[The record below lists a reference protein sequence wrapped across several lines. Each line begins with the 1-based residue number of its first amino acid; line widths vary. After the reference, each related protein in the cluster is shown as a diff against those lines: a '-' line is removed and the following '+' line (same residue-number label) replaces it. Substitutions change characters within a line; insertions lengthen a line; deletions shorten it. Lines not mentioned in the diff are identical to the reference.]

1 MGSHFKERLYESRTP
16 LLGMFVKFPT
26 METIEILGSAGYDYL
41 IIDMEH
47 APLSVET
54 VYRMI
59 VTAERSN
66 MAALV
71 RVRGHD
77 PATANMLL
85 DAGASGILIPHCS
98 PYEVAKELIA
108 EMVFPPNGRRGA
120 GGGGRA
126 TQWGLD
132 GADEYRRGGDSGVVR
147 VPMIEDPEAVED
159 IEKILDVTGID
170 AAFIGQGD
178 LTQTLG
184 NREQAQALVDKALQ
198 ACLRK
203 GIPASITA
211 YGDDLEARLRQGFK
225 WVAIGADTGSFTR
238 AVKDRLTVARQVA
251 ETAAGAGVR
260 V

>member
-1 MGSHFKERLYESRTP
+1 
-16 LLGMFVKFPT
+16 MFIKFPT
-26 METIEILGSAGYDYL
+26 IETVEILASCGYDYV
-41 IIDMEH
+41 IVDMEH
-47 APLSVET
+47 APVGIET
-54 VYRMI
+54 VYQMI

-66 MAALV
+66 MAALI
-71 RVRGHD
+71 RTRGHD
-77 PATANMLL
+77 FATANTLM
-85 DAGASGILIPHCS
+85 DAGASGVLIPHCS
-98 PYEVAKELIA
+98 PYAVAKEIIT
-108 EMVFPPNGRRGA
+108 EMVFPPDGRRGA

-147 VPMIEDPEAVED
+147 CPMIEDPEAVEE
-159 IEKILDVTGID
+159 IEQILDITGID

-203 GIPASITA
+203 GVPASITA

-225 WVAIGADTGSFTR
+225 WVAVGADTGSFTK

-251 ETAAGAGVR
+251 ESTAGASVR